1 MKKFTMPSDFKK
13 ETIDQY
19 YLINDKYADARII
32 ETYGQMTEL
41 NLKYS
46 GRSSELLPT
55 MDYSRLEEYVNYSLN
70 ERANPPAM
78 LGRIV

>member
-46 GRSSELLPT
+46 GRSSE
-55 MDYSRLEEYVNYSLN
+55 
-70 ERANPPAM
+70 
-78 LGRIV
+78 